1 MTEISKSIISLS
13 SGEISILDNIDE
25 AVFVINKNFKIIY
38 VNRKIKNFLGI
49 EKEFVL
55 NKNFIKNIKGMK
67 NSIFC
72 KKFKIAITEGKPIKF
87 AARDKIKNKWFG
99 VKAYPF
105 QKGLAIFVSDITKR
119 KRSDN
124 KIKENEKR
132 FRLITENA
140 KDLISITD
148 KHGNYV
154 YLNPSFEKTLGYK
167 IEKLLGTN
175 LMNIVN
181 SSDFSHLDDWRNME
195 DFQYRVKRIDGEWI
209 WLESNRFKIKWQNR
223 TFYVDIGRDVTEKR
237 IAREELQKLYSAVEQ
252 TLDGIFITTLNG
264 QILYVNPAFEKITGY
279 TEKEVLGKNPN
290 IINSGKHKKVFF
302 TKLWKTINGGKTFR
316 GMVINKKKNGELF
329 YTDHTIT
336 PVKDELGNIT
346 YFVGIWKDITSHIE
360 EEKRKDEFIS
370 IASHELKTPITTVKV
385 FTQLL
390 QKMFKDSGNKDV
402 NKYLDRMGY
411 QVDKLTNLVRDLL
424 DVSRLQTGKLELRKE
439 KFDIGKLIKEIA
451 ENFDATDNTHKIF
464 IEGKPKKMVK
474 ADRDRIEQVI
484 INLISNA
491 IKYSPDADRVEIEI
505 KSEKNDIIIS
515 VKDFGVGIA
524 QEYLNKI
531 FGRFYRVYDTRD
543 KTFPG
548 LGMGLY
554 ISYEIVERHRGK
566 MWVESK
572 KDEGSIFYFSLPYLT

>member
-38 VNRKIKNFLGI
+38 VNRKIKDFLGVD
-49 EKEFVL
+49 KEFIL
-55 NKNFIKNIKGMK
+55 NKNLVKNIYGLK
-67 NSIFC
+67 NNIFY
-72 KKFKIAITEGKPIKF
+72 KKFKIALAESKPIKF
-87 AARDKIKNKWFG
+87 AARDKVRNRWFG

-167 IEKLLGTN
+167 AEMLLGTN

-181 SSDFSHLDDWRNME
+181 RSDFSRLDDWRKME
-195 DFQYRVKRIDGEWI
+195 DFQYRVKRVDGEWV
-209 WLESNRFKIKWQNR
+209 WLESNRFKIRWQNR
-223 TFYVDIGRDVTEKR
+223 SFYVGIGRDVTERR

-279 TEKEVLGKNPN
+279 SEKEVLGKNPN
-290 IINSGKHKKVFF
+290 IIKSGKHKKAYFS
-302 TKLWKTINGGKTFR
+302 KMWKTINRGKTFR
-316 GMVINKKKNGELF
+316 GVVINKKKNGELF

-336 PVKDELGNIT
+336 PVKDEHGNIT

-390 QKMFKDSGNKDV
+390 QKMFKDSDNVEV

-424 DVSRLQTGKLELRKE
+424 DVSRLQSGKLELRKE

-451 ENFDATDNTHKIF
+451 ENFEATNNTHKIF
-464 IEGKPKKMVK
+464 IEGKPRKMVK
-474 ADRDRIEQVI
+474 ADKDRIEQVI

-491 IKYSPDADRVEIEI
+491 IKYSPDAKKVEIKVE
-505 KSEKNDIIIS
+505 SEKNDINIS

-554 ISYEIVERHRGK
+554 ISYEIIERHKGK

-572 KDEGSIFYFSLPYLT
+572 KDEGSTFYFSLPYLG

>member
-1 MTEISKSIISLS
+1 MTEISKSIIRLS
-13 SGEISILDNIDE
+13 TGEISILDNIDE

-119 KRSDN
+119 KILDN
-124 KIKENEKR
+124 NIKENEKR

-223 TFYVDIGRDVTEKR
+223 TFYVGIGRDVTEKR

-370 IASHELKTPITTVKV
+370 IASHEL
-385 FTQLL
+385 
-390 QKMFKDSGNKDV
+390 KMFKDSGNKDV

>member
-1 MTEISKSIISLS
+1 MTEIFKSIISLS
-13 SGEISILDNIDE
+13 TDEISILDNIDE
-25 AVFVINKNFKIIY
+25 AVFVINKNIKIIY
-38 VNRKIKNFLGI
+38 VNRKIKDFLGVD
-49 EKEFVL
+49 KEFVL
-55 NKNFIKNIKGMK
+55 NKNFIKNIEGMK

-72 KKFKIAITEGKPIKF
+72 KKFKIAIFEGKPIKF
-87 AARDKIKNKWFG
+87 AARDKARNKWFG

-119 KRSDN
+119 KNIDN

-132 FRLITENA
+132 FRLITEKA

-154 YLNPSFEKTLGYK
+154 YINPSFEKTLGYK
-167 IEKLLGTN
+167 LDKFVGTN
-175 LMNIVN
+175 LKNIIN
-181 SSDFSHLDDWRNME
+181 STDFNRLDDWRKME
-195 DFQYRVKRIDGEWI
+195 DFQYRVKRIDGDWI
-209 WLESNRFKIKWQNR
+209 WLESNRFKIKWQNK
-223 TFYVDIGRDVTEKR
+223 TFYVGIGRDVTEKR

-279 TEKEVLGKNPN
+279 AEKEVLGKNPS
-290 IINSGKHKKVFF
+290 IINSGKHKKSFF
-302 TKLWKTINGGKTFR
+302 TKMWRIIGKGKTYR
-316 GMVINKKKNGELF
+316 GQVINKKKNGELF
-329 YTDHTIT
+329 YTDHTIA
-336 PVKDELGNIT
+336 PVKDENGNIT

-360 EEKRKDEFIS
+360 EERRKDEFIS

-390 QKMFKDSGNKDV
+390 QKMFKDSGNKEV

-411 QVDKLTNLVRDLL
+411 QVDKLTNLVSDLL
-424 DVSRLQTGKLELRKE
+424 DVSKLQTGKLELRKE

-451 ENFDATDNTHKIF
+451 ENFEATDNTHKIF
-464 IEGKPKKMVK
+464 IKGKSLKMIK
-474 ADRDRIEQVI
+474 ADKDRIEQVV

-491 IKYSPDADRVEIEI
+491 IKYSPDSDRVEIKI
-505 KSEKNDIIIS
+505 KSEKNVIIIS

-554 ISYEIVERHRGK
+554 ISYEIIERHKGK
-566 MWVESK
+566 MWVESRK
-572 KDEGSIFYFSLPYLT
+572 GEWSTFYFSLPYFV

>member
-1 MTEISKSIISLS
+1 MTEIFKSIISLS
-13 SGEISILDNIDE
+13 TDEISILDNIDE

-38 VNRKIKNFLGI
+38 VNRKIKDFLGVD
-49 EKEFVL
+49 KEFVL
-55 NKNFIKNIKGMK
+55 NKNFIKNIEGMK

-72 KKFKIAITEGKPIKF
+72 KKFKIAIFEGKPIKF
-87 AARDKIKNKWFG
+87 AARDKARNKWFG

-119 KRSDN
+119 KNIDN

-132 FRLITENA
+132 FRLITEKA

-154 YLNPSFEKTLGYK
+154 YINPSFEKTLGYK
-167 IEKLLGTN
+167 LDKFVGTN
-175 LMNIVN
+175 LKNIIN
-181 SSDFSHLDDWRNME
+181 STDFNRLDDWRKME
-195 DFQYRVKRIDGEWI
+195 DFQYRVKRIDGDWI
-209 WLESNRFKIKWQNR
+209 WLESNRFKIKWQNK
-223 TFYVDIGRDVTEKR
+223 TFYVGIGRDVTEKR

-279 TEKEVLGKNPN
+279 AEKEVLGKNPS
-290 IINSGKHKKVFF
+290 IINSGKHKKSFF
-302 TKLWKTINGGKTFR
+302 TKMWRIIGKGKTYR
-316 GMVINKKKNGELF
+316 GQVINKKKNGELF
-329 YTDHTIT
+329 YTDHTIA
-336 PVKDELGNIT
+336 PVKDENGNIT

-360 EEKRKDEFIS
+360 EERRKDEFIS

-390 QKMFKDSGNKDV
+390 QKMFKDSGNKEV

-411 QVDKLTNLVRDLL
+411 QVDKLTNLVSDLL
-424 DVSRLQTGKLELRKE
+424 DVSKLQTGKLELRKE

-451 ENFDATDNTHKIF
+451 ENFEATDNTHKIF
-464 IEGKPKKMVK
+464 IKGKSLKMIK
-474 ADRDRIEQVI
+474 ADKDRIEQVV

-491 IKYSPDADRVEIEI
+491 IKYSPDSDRVEIKI
-505 KSEKNDIIIS
+505 KSEKNVIIIS

-554 ISYEIVERHRGK
+554 ISYEIIERHKGK
-566 MWVESK
+566 MWVESRK
-572 KDEGSIFYFSLPYLT
+572 GEWSTFYFSLPYFV

>member
-1 MTEISKSIISLS
+1 MTEISKSIIRLS
-13 SGEISILDNIDE
+13 TGEISILDNIDE

-38 VNRKIKNFLGI
+38 VNRKIKDFLGVD
-49 EKEFVL
+49 KEFIL
-55 NKNFIKNIKGMK
+55 NKNLVKNIYGLK
-67 NSIFC
+67 NNIFY
-72 KKFKIAITEGKPIKF
+72 KKFKIALAESKPIKF
-87 AARDKIKNKWFG
+87 AARDKVRNRWFG

-119 KRSDN
+119 KILDN
-124 KIKENEKR
+124 NIKENEKR

-167 IEKLLGTN
+167 AEMLLGTN

-181 SSDFSHLDDWRNME
+181 RSDFSRLDDWRKME
-195 DFQYRVKRIDGEWI
+195 DFQYRVKRVDGEWV
-209 WLESNRFKIKWQNR
+209 WLESNRFKIRWQNR
-223 TFYVDIGRDVTEKR
+223 SFYVGIGRDVTERR

-279 TEKEVLGKNPN
+279 SEKEVLGKNPN
-290 IINSGKHKKVFF
+290 IIKSGKHKKAYFS
-302 TKLWKTINGGKTFR
+302 KMWKTINRGKTFR
-316 GMVINKKKNGELF
+316 GVVINKKKNGELF

-336 PVKDELGNIT
+336 PVKDEHGNIT

-390 QKMFKDSGNKDV
+390 QKMFKDSDNVEV

-424 DVSRLQTGKLELRKE
+424 DVSRLQSGKLELRKE

-451 ENFDATDNTHKIF
+451 ENFEATNNTHKIF
-464 IEGKPKKMVK
+464 IEGKPRKMIK
-474 ADRDRIEQVI
+474 ADKDRIEQVI

-491 IKYSPDADRVEIEI
+491 IKYSPDAKKVEIKVE
-505 KSEKNDIIIS
+505 SEKNDIIIS

-554 ISYEIVERHRGK
+554 ISYEIIERHKGK

-572 KDEGSIFYFSLPYLT
+572 KDEGSTFYFSLPYLG

>member
-223 TFYVDIGRDVTEKR
+223 TFYVGIGRDVTEKR

>member
-223 TFYVDIGRDVTEKR
+223 TFYD
-237 IAREELQKLYSAVEQ
+237 
-252 TLDGIFITTLNG
+252 
-264 QILYVNPAFEKITGY
+264 
-279 TEKEVLGKNPN
+279 
-290 IINSGKHKKVFF
+290 
-302 TKLWKTINGGKTFR
+302 
-316 GMVINKKKNGELF
+316 
-329 YTDHTIT
+329 
-336 PVKDELGNIT
+336 
-346 YFVGIWKDITSHIE
+346 
-360 EEKRKDEFIS
+360 
-370 IASHELKTPITTVKV
+370 
-385 FTQLL
+385 
-390 QKMFKDSGNKDV
+390 
-402 NKYLDRMGY
+402 
-411 QVDKLTNLVRDLL
+411 
-424 DVSRLQTGKLELRKE
+424 
-439 KFDIGKLIKEIA
+439 
-451 ENFDATDNTHKIF
+451 
-464 IEGKPKKMVK
+464 
-474 ADRDRIEQVI
+474 
-484 INLISNA
+484 
-491 IKYSPDADRVEIEI
+491 
-505 KSEKNDIIIS
+505 
-515 VKDFGVGIA
+515 
-524 QEYLNKI
+524 
-531 FGRFYRVYDTRD
+531 
-543 KTFPG
+543 
-548 LGMGLY
+548 
-554 ISYEIVERHRGK
+554 
-566 MWVESK
+566 
-572 KDEGSIFYFSLPYLT
+572 

>member
-1 MTEISKSIISLS
+1 MTEISKSIIRLS
-13 SGEISILDNIDE
+13 TGEISILDNIDE

-223 TFYVDIGRDVTEKR
+223 TFYVGIGRDVTEKR